1 MRAGRK
7 PPTICPS
14 RPPDVIR
21 QPHDLEDK
29 MRSAHNWPFRP
40 IAICMVLWLMFP
52 ASEPGMAAA
61 QQPAPERPA
70 ASAPSQASPSAE
82 DAAGSIIAANA
93 LPDTPE
99 PVSLQAQAQG
109 ARDSSSQSSS
119 RQQQPATVPPEPAQP
134 VGTAAAPYEKTM
146 GVAASR
152 PAGAAIAPAKQKRVR
167 TILIS
172 VGVIVAAGVAVGT
185 VAGLSHASSSHP

>member
-1 MRAGRK
+1 MRTK
-7 PPTICPS
+7 
-14 RPPDVIR
+14 
-21 QPHDLEDK
+21 LEEK
-29 MRSAHNWPFRP
+29 MTSLNQRPFRP
-40 IAICMVLWLMFP
+40 IAVCMVLWLMFP

-61 QQPAPERPA
+61 QQAAPEHRA
-70 ASAPSQASPSAE
+70 ASAPSQGSPSAE
-82 DAAGSIIAANA
+82 DASPSIAANA

-99 PVSLQAQAQG
+99 PASPQAEPQG

-119 RQQQPATVPPEPAQP
+119 SQQQPAPAQP

>member
-1 MRAGRK
+1 
-7 PPTICPS
+7 
-14 RPPDVIR
+14 
-21 QPHDLEDK
+21 
-29 MRSAHNWPFRP
+29 MRSVNDGLFRP
-40 IAICMVLWLMFP
+40 IAVCLVLWLMLP
-52 ASEPGMAAA
+52 ASEIGTAAA
-61 QQPAPERPA
+61 QQAVAAQPA
-70 ASAPSQASPSAE
+70 ANARSQEGPAAE
-82 DAAGSIIAANA
+82 PATDSVIAANA

-99 PVSLQAQAQG
+99 PVSPQAEPPD

-119 RQQQPATVPPEPAQP
+119 SQQQQEPAQP

-172 VGVIVAAGVAVGT
+172 VGVIVAAGVAVGS
-185 VAGLSHASSSHP
+185 VAGLSHASSSHPQ